1 MRWNDTLSTALVDGL
16 ARHRLRTLLSVLGVM
31 FGVAAVI
38 AMSGIGAG
46 AREEALDQIRQLGT
60 NNIRVRDAGL
70 EGEKLLEARRKGSWG
85 LSLDDA
91 RALKEIVPTV
101 VSAVPIRTVEAS
113 VTRGQDEA
121 AHARVVGTT
130 DEFIAPMDW
139 AVAAGRFL
147 EPEDVQEVRKVCVL
161 GEAARQELFGDGE
174 ESICEVISVG
184 FSPYVVVGVMA
195 PRHMVEGKVKALGV
209 SDYNHD
215 VYVPVTAAI
224 YTFAHE
230 RYASELTEVSLTV
243 GDENLLHE
251 TASAVHRVVS
261 LRHREADDFSVMVPQ
276 ELLEQA
282 QATQRVFNMVMGA
295 IAGIS
300 LLVGG
305 IGIMNIMLAGVSER
319 TREIGIRRAVGAS
332 RKDILLHFM
341 TEAVCVSALGGLL
354 GLLAGWI
361 LVRGIALYTGWRVLI
376 APVYVLLALC
386 VSGAVGL
393 AFGIFPAWQ
402 AARIDPAE
410 AVRRE

>member
-1 MRWNDTLSTALVDGL
+1 MRWNDILSTALVDGL

-46 AREEALDQIRQLGT
+46 AKEEALDQIRQLGI
-60 NNIRVRDAGL
+60 NNIRVSDAAL
-70 EGEKLLEARRKGSWG
+70 EGEKLLEARRQGSWG
-85 LSLDDA
+85 LSIDDA
-91 RALKEIVPTV
+91 KALKEIVPTV
-101 VSAVPIRTVEAS
+101 VSSVPVRTVEAS
-113 VTRGQDEA
+113 VTRGQAEA

-130 DEFIAPMDW
+130 DEFIVPMDW
-139 AVAAGRFL
+139 PVAAGRFL
-147 EPEDVQEVRKVCVL
+147 EAADVTNVNKVCVL
-161 GEAARQELFGDGE
+161 GEAVRRDLFGE
-174 ESICEVISVG
+174 EGKAVGEVISVG
-184 FSPYVVVGVMA
+184 FSPYVIVGVMS
-195 PRHMVEGKVKALGV
+195 PRHMVEGKVKALSV
-209 SDYNHD
+209 ADSNYD

-230 RYASELTEVSLTV
+230 RYVSELTEISLTID
-243 GDENLLHE
+243 DEDLLRE
-251 TASAVHRVVS
+251 SAAAIHRVVS

-332 RKDILLHFM
+332 RKDILLHFV

-354 GLLAGWI
+354 GLAVGWA
-361 LVRGIALYTGWRVLI
+361 LVKAIALYTGWRVLI
-376 APVYVLLALC
+376 APGFVLLALC

-393 AFGIFPAWQ
+393 TFGIFPAWQ